1 MRKYVPSYSGT
12 LRSHGL
18 TLPHC
23 ISECSGIRIF
33 GKRRCTVW
41 PRPTRRL
48 LTLDFRRLQS
58 YGKRP

>member
-23 ISECSGIRIF
+23 ISASA
-33 GKRRCTVW
+33 
-41 PRPTRRL
+41 PDP
-48 LTLDFRRLQS
+48 
-58 YGKRP
+58 